1 MEKNQIFEKTL
12 EDIEICDV
20 ESLSSPQIIQL
31 FSTLEAPAFSEMK
44 GEYNTKMIKKG
55 FSG

>member
-20 ESLSSPQIIQL
+20 ESLSSPQIIHL

-44 GEYNTKMIKKG
+44 GE
-55 FSG
+55 